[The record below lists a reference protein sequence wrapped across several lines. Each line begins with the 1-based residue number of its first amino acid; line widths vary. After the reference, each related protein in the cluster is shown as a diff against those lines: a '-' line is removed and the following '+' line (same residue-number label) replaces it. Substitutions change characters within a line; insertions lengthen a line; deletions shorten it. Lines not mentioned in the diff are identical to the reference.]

1 MYFIYILS
9 YSFGFFSG
17 CCCKN
22 CFLNK
27 DEQRVERNTTQRN
40 ELRRRYI
47 NYLENIIFNSN
58 QVTTTEINIID
69 TEASLTPLALI
80 NEEKINE
87 NVNIIETLPE
97 AEIIR

>member
-27 DEQRVERNTTQRN
+27 DEQIVEENINQAN
-40 ELRRRYI
+40 ELRRRYV

-58 QVTTTEINIID
+58 EVTATEINIID
-69 TEASLTPLALI
+69 SEANSTPQALI
-80 NEEKINE
+80 NEEKNNE
-87 NVNIIETLPE
+87 NINILETLPE